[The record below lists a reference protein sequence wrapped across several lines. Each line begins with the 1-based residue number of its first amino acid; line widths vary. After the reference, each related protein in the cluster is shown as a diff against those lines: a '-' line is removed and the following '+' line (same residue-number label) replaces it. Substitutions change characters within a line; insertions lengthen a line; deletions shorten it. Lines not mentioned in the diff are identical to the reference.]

1 MRSDP
6 ALLQWP
12 QCMRRTQRA
21 TPTPSIVIFKKR
33 SQRYTRLT
41 HTESSWLPARV
52 NSLLGLPSHSYGDYQ
67 NAALAS
73 GRAVVSFEAR
83 VTTGATLRWYGD
95 PTSPLGQSC
104 DPPQTETAWPTG
116 VGVLDMVYTP
126 LRLDG
131 STA

>member
-1 MRSDP
+1 MAAS
-6 ALLQWP
+6 A
-12 QCMRRTQRA
+12 
-21 TPTPSIVIFKKR
+21 SEFI
-33 SQRYTRLT
+33 TRLT
-41 HTESSWLPARV
+41 VVSHRLAPGSVAVAR
-52 NSLLGLPSHSYGDYQ
+52 HSYGDYQ

-83 VTTGATLRWYGD
+83 ATTGATLRWYGD